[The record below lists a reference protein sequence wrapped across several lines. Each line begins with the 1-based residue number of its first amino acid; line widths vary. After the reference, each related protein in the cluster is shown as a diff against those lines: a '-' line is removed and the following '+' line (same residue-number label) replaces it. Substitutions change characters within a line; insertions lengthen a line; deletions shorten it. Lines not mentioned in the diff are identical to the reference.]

1 MNSDCLFCEI
11 VNGNL
16 KVDILKETEYS
27 VAFKDINPQAP
38 CHILIIPK
46 LHIAS
51 TLEINDNN
59 IFYLSEMALLAKEI
73 AKKNKNIKGGYRW
86 IINTGID
93 GGQTVDH
100 LHLHLIGGRKMLW
113 PPG

>member
-1 MNSDCLFCEI
+1 MSDNCLFCKIINSEI
-11 VNGNL
+11 PANIVAQ
-16 KVDILKETEYS
+16 TEH
-27 VAFKDINPQAP
+27 VLAFRDINPQSP
-38 CHILIIPK
+38 THILLVPK
-46 LHIAS
+46 KHIAS
-51 TLEINDNN
+51 SRELNEEN
-59 IFYLSEMALLAKEI
+59 IHYLSEMALLAKDF
-73 AKKNKNIKGGYRW
+73 AKKNANIKRGYRW